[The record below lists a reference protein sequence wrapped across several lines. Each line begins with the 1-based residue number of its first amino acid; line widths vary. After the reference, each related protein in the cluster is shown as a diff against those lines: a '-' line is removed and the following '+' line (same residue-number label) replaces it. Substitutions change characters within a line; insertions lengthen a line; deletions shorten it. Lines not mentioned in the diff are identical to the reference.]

1 LVLKGAIGQKGTSS
15 RLRQSLVVFQ
25 FSVLIGLLI
34 VVAVVYRQTRFAF
47 NEAKRL
53 NTDQVVLVRGAQCK
67 GAFKEALAAIPGVRG
82 IACSVPSALGMG
94 YGIWPVRAKNGTF
107 ISVGNVEAGFG
118 FFEFYGLKPLA
129 GRFFSED
136 HPGDVYAEEQLA
148 PGTLVL
154 TAPGTVVLNEAAVR
168 ALGFSSPQDA
178 IGQMTAYDEKNP
190 VPVEIIGV
198 VPNFAVDAV
207 HTVVPPIAYYTAPD
221 LVPGTSLLSVRIDGA
236 RIPETLQAIDTRWKQ
251 VGPPRSISRQFLDQR
266 IAEVFADITRQQT
279 FFSVFAGVA
288 ICIAAL
294 GLFGMSASVA
304 ERRTKEIGIRKA
316 MGASSGDIVR
326 HLVWEF
332 TKPVILANAIAW
344 PFAYYAMNRW
354 LSGFAYHVT
363 LEVWLFLAAT
373 GLAVFIAVI
382 TVWSHASLVARTQP
396 VVALRYE

>member
-1 LVLKGAIGQKGTSS
+1 
-15 RLRQSLVVFQ
+15 
-25 FSVLIGLLI
+25 
-34 VVAVVYRQTRFAF
+34 
-47 NEAKRL
+47 
-53 NTDQVVLVRGAQCK
+53 
-67 GAFKEALAAIPGVRG
+67 
-82 IACSVPSALGMG
+82 
-94 YGIWPVRAKNGTF
+94 
-107 ISVGNVEAGFG
+107 
-118 FFEFYGLKPLA
+118 
-129 GRFFSED
+129 
-136 HPGDVYAEEQLA
+136 
-148 PGTLVL
+148 VL

-178 IGQMTAYDEKNP
+178 IGQTTAYNEKNP

-198 VPNFAVDAV
+198 VPDFAVDAV
-207 HTVVPPIAYYTAPD
+207 HTIVPPIVYYIAPD
-221 LVPGTSLLSVRIDGA
+221 LVPGTALLSVRIDGA

-344 PFAYYAMNRW
+344 PLGYYTMNRW